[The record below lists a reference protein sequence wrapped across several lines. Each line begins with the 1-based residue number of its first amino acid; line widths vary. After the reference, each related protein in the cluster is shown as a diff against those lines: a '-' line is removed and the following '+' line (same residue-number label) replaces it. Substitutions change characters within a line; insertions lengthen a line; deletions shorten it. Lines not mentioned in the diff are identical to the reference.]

1 MTMTVVSTLDST
13 IMVMMIVAAI
23 MIMTVSITPDMA
35 KYLAMVD
42 TDTVMVTIFMLTT
55 IVDTTTQARCAQESI
70 PQPTRNAQKVSS
82 GTVKN
87 VSVLTNACASA
98 MITTILADQYG
109 RKITAAPTASVS
121 TDRASAPRRS
131 ATT

>member
-1 MTMTVVSTLDST
+1 
-13 IMVMMIVAAI
+13 MVMMIVAAI
-23 MIMTVSITPDMA
+23 TIMTVSITPDMA

-42 TDTVMVTIFMLTT
+42 TDTVTAMIFTLTM
-55 IVDTTTQARCAQESI
+55 IADTTTQARCAQEST

-98 MITTILADQYG
+98 MITTIQADQYG
-109 RKITAAPTASVS
+109 RKMTVAPTASVS
-121 TDRASAPRRS
+121 
-131 ATT
+131 